1 MSFEIPDPHR
11 QSRQIP
17 GFTQRPTAILRD
29 NRDRHLSH
37 FPLAMLNEL
46 LDEILDMDPPGLG
59 DESDTGFSFN
69 MGWMLPEADAGT
81 ADG

>member
-1 MSFEIPDPHR
+1 MSFEIPDHHR

-29 NRDRHLSH
+29 NRDRNLSH

-46 LDEILDMDPPGLG
+46 LDEILDMGPPGPG
-59 DESDTGFSFN
+59 DESAIDLSFS